1 LANPR
6 HQAGKGGRIR
16 KLMLRRRYLVRL
28 TTRGIVTRLS
38 AELNLKSDV
47 TKWSKLVRDG
57 NIKPE

>member
-1 LANPR
+1 
-6 HQAGKGGRIR
+6 
-16 KLMLRRRYLVRL
+16 MLRRRYLVRL